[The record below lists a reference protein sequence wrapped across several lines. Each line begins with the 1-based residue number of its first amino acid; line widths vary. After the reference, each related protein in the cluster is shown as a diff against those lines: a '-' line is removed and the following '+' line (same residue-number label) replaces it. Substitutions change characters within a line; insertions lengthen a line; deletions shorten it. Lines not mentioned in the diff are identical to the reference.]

1 MNLGKRLCFLF
12 FFAQVLLSSQSAM
25 ADVSGRVVAVTDG
38 DTIKVLD
45 ASRVEHKIRLTGV
58 DAPERGQ
65 PYRNASRKHL
75 ADLVAGKQVT
85 VESNKNDRYG
95 RVLGKVIVDGTDA
108 NLEQVKA
115 GYAWW
120 YRYYA
125 KEQPRAD
132 RKAYEQAEVTAKAE
146 GRGLW
151 ADSNPI
157 NPYEW
162 RKGKR

>member
-1 MNLGKRLCFLF
+1 MSVREAPVLIATLF
-12 FFAQVLLSSQSAM
+12 IIFSVTNAL

-45 ASRVEHKIRLTGV
+45 SSSREYKIRLTGI

-65 PYRNASRKHL
+65 PFGKASTKHL
-75 ADLVAGKQVT
+75 AGMIAGKQVKI
-85 VESNKNDRYG
+85 ESNKNDRYG
-95 RVLGKVIVDGTDA
+95 RMLGKVIFKGVDV

-120 YRYYA
+120 YEYYA
-125 KEQPRAD
+125 KQQPIPD
-132 RKAYEQAEVTAKAE
+132 RKSYSEAEKAA
-146 GRGLW
+146 RSKRIGLW

-162 RKGKR
+162 RKSNK